1 MYLQEGRT
9 CHKEVLLAQHL
20 PDVFTC
26 AKCTAGTKV
35 ERIYSAYKEEK
46 NWKFLREIW
55 ERGERVQS
63 LILQEGRE
71 SMELGQV
78 STQNC
83 SDLLTEDRVARDSRM
98 RCWMGLLSSV

>member
-1 MYLQEGRT
+1 M
-9 CHKEVLLAQHL
+9 
-20 PDVFTC
+20 FTC
-26 AKCTAGTKV
+26 AKCTVGTKV

-71 SMELGQV
+71 R
-78 STQNC
+78 STEEEEEKNFRGG
-83 SDLLTEDRVARDSRM
+83 LTEEDSR
-98 RCWMGLLSSV
+98 GKTI

>member
-1 MYLQEGRT
+1 MGACSGNQKWELILYLQEGRT

-26 AKCTAGTKV
+26 AKCTVGTKV

-71 SMELGQV
+71 RSKEEEKKNFRG
-78 STQNC
+78 
-83 SDLLTEDRVARDSRM
+83 
-98 RCWMGLLSSV
+98 GLA

>member
-9 CHKEVLLAQHL
+9 CHKEVLLVQHL
-20 PDVFTC
+20 PDVFTY
-26 AKCTAGTKV
+26 AKCTVGAKV
-35 ERIYSAYKEEK
+35 ERIYSAYKGEK

-71 SMELGQV
+71 RSKEEEE
-78 STQNC
+78 N
-83 SDLLTEDRVARDSRM
+83 LLWRFS
-98 RCWMGLLSSV
+98 